1 MLRGA
6 SQPKTENH
14 KTMPN
19 IDPNFVFPVLVG
31 DIGGTNA
38 RFAILVDSYAEPKE
52 FPVLLTKDFE
62 TLEDAIQNAVL
73 DQTSIQPRSAVIAIA
88 GPVEGDEIPLT
99 NCQWVV
105 KPHQLMERFNLQ
117 DITVLNDFEAQALAV
132 ASLDDHH
139 LENIGG
145 APSQPSGH
153 PNGHPNGKRVVLGPG
168 TGLGVAGL
176 IRSRQTWV
184 PVPGEGGH
192 VDFGPR
198 SERDL
203 QIFPFIEKIDGRV
216 SAEQVLCG
224 RGIQHIYHAICQADG
239 IKPSLV
245 TPAEITDA
253 ALDKSNPQAIETLE
267 LFVVYLGRLAGDLA
281 LIFMAHGGVYLSGG
295 IPQKIISAL
304 RSGSFRAAFEDKAPH
319 QTILKLIPVYV
330 IIHPLAAI
338 AGLAAYARTPALFD
352 IHTDGRRWRH

>member
-1 MLRGA
+1 
-6 SQPKTENH
+6 
-14 KTMPN
+14 MPN
-19 IDPNFVFPVLVG
+19 IDPNFVFPVLIG

-52 FPVLLTKDFE
+52 FPILLTQDFE
-62 TLEDAIQNAVL
+62 TLEDAIQSVVL
-73 DQTSIQPRSAVIAIA
+73 DHTSIQPRSAVIAIA

-99 NCQWVV
+99 NCHWVV
-105 KPHQLMERFNLQ
+105 KPRQMMERFNLQ

-132 ASLDDHH
+132 VSLDEKH

-145 APSQPSGH
+145 ETS
-153 PNGHPNGKRVVLGPG
+153 HPNGKRVVLGPG

-216 SAEQVLCG
+216 SAEQLLCG
-224 RGIQHIYHAICQADG
+224 RGLQHIYQAICQADG
-239 IKPSLV
+239 ITPSLV

-253 ALDKSNPQAIETLE
+253 ALDKCNAQAIETLE
-267 LFVVYLGRLAGDLA
+267 LFAIYLGRLAGDLA
-281 LIFMAHGGVYLSGG
+281 LIFMAQGGVYLSGG
-295 IPQKIISAL
+295 IPQRILSAL
-304 RSGSFRAAFEDKAPH
+304 RTGSFRAAFEDKAPH
-319 QTILKLIPVYV
+319 QSILKSIPIYV
-330 IIHPLAAI
+330 ITHPRAAI
-338 AGLAAYARTPALFD
+338 AGLAAYARTPSRFD
-352 IHTDGRRWRH
+352 IHTDGRRWR

>member
-1 MLRGA
+1 
-6 SQPKTENH
+6 
-14 KTMPN
+14 MPN
-19 IDPNFVFPVLVG
+19 IDPNFVFPVLIG

-52 FPVLLTKDFE
+52 FPILLTQDFE
-62 TLEDAIQNAVL
+62 TLEDAIQSVVL
-73 DQTSIQPRSAVIAIA
+73 DHTSIQPRSAVIAIA

-99 NCQWVV
+99 NCHWVV
-105 KPHQLMERFNLQ
+105 KPRQMMERFNLQ

-132 ASLDDHH
+132 VSLDEKH

-145 APSQPSGH
+145 ETS
-153 PNGHPNGKRVVLGPG
+153 HPNGKRVVLGPG

-216 SAEQVLCG
+216 SAEQLLCG
-224 RGIQHIYHAICQADG
+224 RGLQHIYQAICQADG
-239 IKPSLV
+239 VSPSLV

-253 ALDKSNPQAIETLE
+253 ALDKSNAQAIETFE
-267 LFVVYLGRLAGDLA
+267 LFAIYLGRLAGDLA
-281 LIFMAHGGVYLSGG
+281 LIFMAQGGVYLSGG
-295 IPQKIISAL
+295 IPQRILSAL
-304 RSGSFRAAFEDKAPH
+304 RTGSFRAAFEDKAPH
-319 QTILKLIPVYV
+319 QSILKSIPIYV
-330 IIHPLAAI
+330 ITHPRAAI
-338 AGLAAYARTPALFD
+338 AGLAAYARTPSRFD
-352 IHTDGRRWRH
+352 IHTDGRRWR

>member
-1 MLRGA
+1 
-6 SQPKTENH
+6 
-14 KTMPN
+14 MPN
-19 IDPNFVFPVLVG
+19 IDPNFVFPVLIG

-62 TLEDAIQNAVL
+62 TLEDAIQSVVL
-73 DQTSIQPRSAVIAIA
+73 DHTSIQPRSAVIAIA

-99 NCQWVV
+99 NCHWVV
-105 KPHQLMERFNLQ
+105 KPRQMMERFNLQ

-132 ASLDDHH
+132 VSLDEQH

-145 APSQPSGH
+145 ETS
-153 PNGHPNGKRVVLGPG
+153 HPNGKRVVLGPG

-216 SAEQVLCG
+216 SAEQLLCG
-224 RGIQHIYHAICQADG
+224 RGLQHIYQAICQADD
-239 IKPSLV
+239 ISATLI

-267 LFVVYLGRLAGDLA
+267 LFVIYLGRLAGDLA
-281 LIFMAHGGVYLSGG
+281 LIFMAQGGVYLSGG
-295 IPQKIISAL
+295 IPQRILSAL
-304 RSGSFRAAFEDKAPH
+304 RTGSFRTAFEDKAPH
-319 QTILKLIPVYV
+319 QLILKSIPVYV
-330 IIHPLAAI
+330 ITHPRAAI
-338 AGLAAYARTPALFD
+338 AGLSAYARTPSRFD
-352 IHTDGRRWRH
+352 IHTDGRRWR

>member
-1 MLRGA
+1 
-6 SQPKTENH
+6 
-14 KTMPN
+14 MPHT
-19 IDPNFVFPVLVG
+19 DTNFVFPVLIG

-62 TLEDAIQNAVL
+62 TLEDAIQSVVL
-73 DQTSIQPRSAVIAIA
+73 DHTSIQPRSAVIAIA

-105 KPHQLMERFNLQ
+105 RPRQMMERFNLQ

-132 ASLDDHH
+132 VSLGDEH

-145 APSQPSGH
+145 DDS
-153 PNGHPNGKRVVLGPG
+153 HPNGKRVVLGPG

-192 VDFGPR
+192 VDIGPR
-198 SERDL
+198 SERDF
-203 QIFPFIEKIDGRV
+203 QIFPFIEKIEGRV
-216 SAEQVLCG
+216 AAEQLLCG
-224 RGIQHIYHAICQADG
+224 RGLQNIYQAVCQADG
-239 IKPSLV
+239 VKPSLT

-253 ALDKSNPQAIETLE
+253 ALDKSSPQAVETLD
-267 LFVVYLGRLAGDLA
+267 LFTVYLGRLAGDLA
-281 LIFMAHGGVYLSGG
+281 LIFMAQGGVYLSGG
-295 IPQKIISAL
+295 IPQRIIPAL
-304 RSGSFRAAFEDKAPH
+304 RAGNFRKAFEDKAPH
-319 QTILKLIPVYV
+319 QAILESIPVHV
-330 IIHPLAAI
+330 IMHPLAAI
-338 AGLAAYARTPALFD
+338 AGLSAYARTPSRFD
-352 IHTDGRRWRH
+352 IHTDGRRWR

>member
-1 MLRGA
+1 
-6 SQPKTENH
+6 
-14 KTMPN
+14 MPN
-19 IDPNFVFPVLVG
+19 IDPNFVFPVLIG

-62 TLEDAIQNAVL
+62 TLEDAIQSVVL
-73 DQTSIQPRSAVIAIA
+73 DHTSIQPRSAVIAIA

-99 NCQWVV
+99 NCHWVV
-105 KPHQLMERFNLQ
+105 KPHQMMERFNLQ

-132 ASLDDHH
+132 VSLDEQH

-145 APSQPSGH
+145 ETS
-153 PNGHPNGKRVVLGPG
+153 HPNGKRVVLGPG

-216 SAEQVLCG
+216 SAEQLLCG
-224 RGIQHIYHAICQADG
+224 RGLQHIYQAICQADG
-239 IKPSLV
+239 ISATLI

-267 LFVVYLGRLAGDLA
+267 LFVIYLGRLAGDLA
-281 LIFMAHGGVYLSGG
+281 LIFMAQGGVYLSGG
-295 IPQKIISAL
+295 IPQRILTAL
-304 RSGSFRAAFEDKAPH
+304 RTGSFRTAFEDKAPH
-319 QTILKLIPVYV
+319 QLILKSIPVYV
-330 IIHPLAAI
+330 ITHPRAAI
-338 AGLAAYARTPALFD
+338 AGLSAYARTPSRFD
-352 IHTDGRRWRH
+352 IHTDGRRWR

>member
-1 MLRGA
+1 
-6 SQPKTENH
+6 
-14 KTMPN
+14 MPN
-19 IDPNFVFPVLVG
+19 IDPNFVFPVLIG

-52 FPVLLTKDFE
+52 FPILLTQDFE
-62 TLEDAIQNAVL
+62 TLEDAIQSVVL
-73 DQTSIQPRSAVIAIA
+73 DHTSIQPRSAVIAIA

-99 NCQWVV
+99 NCHWVV
-105 KPHQLMERFNLQ
+105 KPRQMMERFNLQ

-132 ASLDDHH
+132 VSLDEKH

-145 APSQPSGH
+145 ETS
-153 PNGHPNGKRVVLGPG
+153 HPNGKRVVLGPG

-216 SAEQVLCG
+216 SAEQLLCG
-224 RGIQHIYHAICQADG
+224 RGLQHIYQAICQADG
-239 IKPSLV
+239 ITPSFV

-253 ALDKSNPQAIETLE
+253 ALDKSNAQAIETLE
-267 LFVVYLGRLAGDLA
+267 LFTIYLGRLAGDLA
-281 LIFMAHGGVYLSGG
+281 LIFMAQGGVYLSGG
-295 IPQKIISAL
+295 IPQRILSAL
-304 RSGSFRAAFEDKAPH
+304 RTGSFRAAFEDKAPH
-319 QTILKLIPVYV
+319 QSILKSIPIYV
-330 IIHPLAAI
+330 ITHPRAAI
-338 AGLAAYARTPALFD
+338 AGLAAYARTPSRFD
-352 IHTDGRRWRH
+352 IHTDGRRWR

>member
-1 MLRGA
+1 
-6 SQPKTENH
+6 
-14 KTMPN
+14 MPN
-19 IDPNFVFPVLVG
+19 IDPNFVFPVLIG

-52 FPVLLTKDFE
+52 FPILLTQDFE
-62 TLEDAIQNAVL
+62 TLEDAIQSVVL
-73 DQTSIQPRSAVIAIA
+73 DHTSIQPRSAVIAIA

-99 NCQWVV
+99 NCHWVV
-105 KPHQLMERFNLQ
+105 KPRQMMERFNLQ

-132 ASLDDHH
+132 VSLDEKH

-145 APSQPSGH
+145 ETS
-153 PNGHPNGKRVVLGPG
+153 HPNGKRVVLGPG

-216 SAEQVLCG
+216 SAEQLLCG
-224 RGIQHIYHAICQADG
+224 RGLQHIYQAICQADA
-239 IKPSLV
+239 ISPSLV

-253 ALDKSNPQAIETLE
+253 ALDNSNAQAIETLE
-267 LFVVYLGRLAGDLA
+267 LFAIYLGRLAGDLA
-281 LIFMAHGGVYLSGG
+281 LIFMAQGGVYLSGG
-295 IPQKIISAL
+295 IPQRILSAL
-304 RSGSFRAAFEDKAPH
+304 RTGSFRAAFEDKAPH
-319 QTILKLIPVYV
+319 QSILKSIPIYV
-330 IIHPLAAI
+330 ITHPRAAI
-338 AGLAAYARTPALFD
+338 AGLAAYARTPSRFD
-352 IHTDGRRWRH
+352 IHTDGRRWR

>member
-1 MLRGA
+1 M
-6 SQPKTENH
+6 SNS
-14 KTMPN
+14 
-19 IDPNFVFPVLVG
+19 DPNFVFPVLVG

-52 FPVLLTKDFE
+52 FPVVLTKDFE
-62 TLEDAIQNAVL
+62 TLEDAIQSAIL
-73 DQTSIQPRSAVIAIA
+73 DHTAIQPRSAVIAIA

-105 KPHQLMERFNLQ
+105 KPHQLMERFNLR

-132 ASLDDHH
+132 ACLDAPH

-145 APSQPSGH
+145 VAS
-153 PNGHPNGKRVVLGPG
+153 NPNGKRVVMGPG

-198 SERDL
+198 TDRDQ

-224 RGIQHIYHAICQADG
+224 RGLQHIYRAICQADG
-239 IKPSLV
+239 IKPSLN

-253 ALDKSNPQAIETLE
+253 ALDKSNAQAIETLE
-267 LFVVYLGRLAGDLA
+267 LFVIYLGRLAGDLA

-295 IPQKIISAL
+295 IPQRIVSAL
-304 RSGSFRAAFEDKAPH
+304 RTGSFRAAFEDKAPH
-319 QTILKLIPVYV
+319 QSILKLIPVYV
-330 IIHPLAAI
+330 IVHPLAAI
-338 AGLAAYARTPALFD
+338 VGLSAYARTPALFD
-352 IHTDGRRWRH
+352 LHTDGRRWR

>member
-1 MLRGA
+1 
-6 SQPKTENH
+6 
-14 KTMPN
+14 MPN
-19 IDPNFVFPVLVG
+19 IDPNFVFPVLIG

-52 FPVLLTKDFE
+52 FPVLLTKDFA
-62 TLEDAIQNAVL
+62 TLEDAIQTVVL
-73 DQTSIQPRSAVIAIA
+73 DHTSIQPRSAVIAIA

-105 KPHQLMERFNLQ
+105 KPRQMMERFNLQ

-132 ASLDDHH
+132 VSLDDHH

-145 APSQPSGH
+145 AAA
-153 PNGHPNGKRVVLGPG
+153 HPNGKRVVLGPG

-216 SAEQVLCG
+216 SAEQLLCG
-224 RGIQHIYHAICQADG
+224 RGLQHIYKAICQTDG
-239 IKPSLV
+239 VKPSLV

-253 ALDKSNPQAIETLE
+253 ALDKSNAQAVETLE
-267 LFVVYLGRLAGDLA
+267 LFAIYLGRLAGDLA

-295 IPQKIISAL
+295 IPQRIISAL
-304 RSGSFRAAFEDKAPH
+304 RTGSFRAAFEDKAPH
-319 QTILKLIPVYV
+319 QLILKSIPVYV
-330 IIHPLAAI
+330 ITHPLAAI
-338 AGLAAYARTPALFD
+338 AGLSAYARTPARFD
-352 IHTDGRRWRH
+352 IHTDGRRWR